1 MRSPVVPYLLFF
13 SVISRVYSALGFS
26 REDSQIDDSHAK
38 DSQTQGSLALQT
50 PCTGDSLYLGFPQR
64 VEPRMRQDQADS
76 LYRGFPVLRIPR
88 HKIPALWIPC
98 TWDFAT
104 TAILLCSTAL
114 LCFTAPQCFIV
125 LFVFCAAAC
134 VLATACV
141 LCHSVSAPRMTPSR
155 SLHPSFISS
164 PHHALGEFIE
174 HRLGW
179 RHEHYPTYSF
189 FCGFLSFSQ
198 RDAAGVRPADV
209 RTADVR
215 TVSICS
221 VNVRHD
227 VRH

>member
-125 LFVFCAAAC
+125 PQRVCY
-134 VLATACV
+134 ATACA
-141 LCHSVSAPRMTPSR
+141 APRLAPSR

-189 FCGFLSFSQ
+189 FCGFRSFSQ
-198 RDAAGVRPADV
+198 RDAAGIRPVDV
-209 RTADVR
+209 HPVDVHP
-215 TVSICS
+215 TSICP
-221 VNVRHD
+221 VNIRHD